1 MKCVLASIKPRWW
14 EKIAIH
20 RKTDEI
26 RKNAPNLQPP
36 FKCYIYQTQEMWGFP
51 ILRALRLFDLVEKF
65 EMGKG
70 KVIGEFVC
78 DKIEQVDAGNISR
91 IERSSLVSTEE
102 MWKYAKPKSMFDLKA
117 WHISDL
123 KIYDKPKPLRRFHKP
138 CPYKLPD
145 GTRMDVPCPCD
156 KYTHEFDEETGLIC
170 CTRRMKKPPQSW
182 CYVEELQDG

>member
-1 MKCVLASIKPRWW
+1 MDKVQKAVLASLKPRWW
-14 EKIAIH
+14 EKITIH

-70 KVIGEFVC
+70 KVVGEFVC
-78 DKIEQVDAGNISR
+78 DKVEQIDASNISR
-91 IERSSLVSTEE
+91 IERSSLVSTDE

-123 KIYDKPKPLRRFHKP
+123 KIYDEPKPLSEFRSFNCSVYWENGYP
-138 CPYKLPD
+138 MP
-145 GTRMDVPCPCD
+145 
-156 KYTHEFDEETGLIC
+156 THE
-170 CTRRMKKPPQSW
+170 MKRAPQSW
-182 CYVEELQDG
+182 CYVEEV

>member
-1 MKCVLASIKPRWW
+1 MDKVQKAVLASIKPRWW

-36 FKCYIYQTQEMWGFP
+36 FKCYIYQTQGMWCFP

-70 KVIGEFVC
+70 KVVGEFVC
-78 DKIEQVDAGNISR
+78 DKVEQIDANNITR
-91 IERSSLVSTEE
+91 IEGTSMVSVDD
-102 MWKYAKPKSMFDLKA
+102 MWKYARPKSMFDLKA

-123 KIYDKPKPLRRFHKP
+123 KVYDQPKPLNIFKQCHKCSYMGACNDRCWNP
-138 CPYKLPD
+138 MQ
-145 GTRMDVPCPCD
+145 R
-156 KYTHEFDEETGLIC
+156 
-170 CTRRMKKPPQSW
+170 PPQSW
-182 CYVEELQDG
+182 CYVEEV